1 MVEQSMARLAAGG
14 MTRPAG
20 QQSAWAKLGRSLRAN
35 RAGLLGL
42 LCLTAILLAA
52 ACAPWLA
59 PHDPTEQDLRLR
71 LLPPAWTAEG
81 NSAYWLGTDHLGRDI
96 LSRVLFGAR
105 VSIIVGFTSVA
116 LSLLIGAVLGLIA
129 GYRGGWLDDLI
140 GRVID
145 IQLAIPYMLLAVA
158 LVMVL
163 GSSLPNLILVLVLY
177 GWTVY
182 ARLVRG
188 QTLSVREREYVLAG
202 QTVGVP
208 TGRLLA
214 RHVLPNISSPILVM
228 ATLEI
233 ANMIIFEAGLSFL
246 GLGVQPPTPSWGGM
260 LADGRDYIP
269 AGIWWPATFPG
280 IAISLTVLS
289 LNLVGDWLRDWLD
302 PRLSQ

>member
-1 MVEQSMARLAAGG
+1 MVDQSLGRLAAGG

-20 QQSAWAKLGRSLRAN
+20 QQSVWAKLGRSLRAN

-42 LCLTAILLAA
+42 VCLAAILLAA
-52 ACAPWLA
+52 VCAPWLA
-59 PHDPTEQDLRLR
+59 PHDPTEQELELR

-81 NSAYWLGTDHLGRDI
+81 NPAYWLGSDHLGRDI
-96 LSRVLFGAR
+96 LSRVIYGAR
-105 VSIIVGFTSVA
+105 VSIVVGFTSVA
-116 LSLLIGAVLGLIA
+116 LSLLIGAVLGLVA
-129 GYRGGWLDDLI
+129 GYWGGWLDDLI

-145 IQLAIPYMLLAVA
+145 IQLAIPTMLLAVA

-188 QTLSVREREYVLAG
+188 QTLSVREREYVMAG
-202 QTVGVP
+202 RTVGVP
-208 TGRLLA
+208 TTRLLA

-302 PRLSQ
+302 PRLRQ